1 MALTERSSLLLPQQ
15 TDKNND
21 NGTTTSSVDLFEP
34 VNITE
39 RAIEDAT
46 HWFELSRTNFSPD
59 GAPMW
64 WKICGSLRGRRSSKP
79 DDLGISTTLWQA
91 LATDLNAIY
100 IRRIRFLIFLGV
112 MVLLLSWFVCHLLY
126 PGRWWT
132 IAVPAVPLLL
142 FLRLELSFTNECLI
156 PLTFDDCYAAADP
169 HPRHSLKTKPPLSV
183 VGPVATAAVAAV
195 NKNNDLHPYYAAFH
209 TVCAKYTVELAS
221 HGVRASVMAD
231 EDGASPQRAYLIF
244 QPAME
249 SGSEGL
255 YFV

>member
-1 MALTERSSLLLPQQ
+1 MTERSSLLPQ
-15 TDKNND
+15 TGGNLDNDKNA
-21 NGTTTSSVDLFEP
+21 TTTSSVDLFEP
-34 VNITE
+34 LNSSTK
-39 RAIEDAT
+39 AIEDAT

-64 WKICGSLRGRRSSKP
+64 WRICGSLRGRSSKP

-91 LATDLNAIY
+91 LTADLNAIY
-100 IRRIRFLIFLGV
+100 IRRTSFLLFLGV
-112 MVLLLSWFVCHLLY
+112 MILLLSWFVCHLLF

-142 FLRLELSFTNECLI
+142 FLRHELSFTNECWI
-156 PLTFDDCYAAADP
+156 PLTFDDCCAAADP
-169 HPRHSLKTKPPLSV
+169 HPRHPPKTKPPLSV
-183 VGPVATAAVAAV
+183 VGPVATAAVAAMK
-195 NKNNDLHPYYAAFH
+195 KNDDLHPYYAAFH
-209 TVCAKYTVELAS
+209 TVCAKYKVELAS

>member
-1 MALTERSSLLLPQQ
+1 MAMTERSSLLLPQQ
-15 TDKNND
+15 TDNND

-34 VNITE
+34 LNSTL
-39 RAIEDAT
+39 AIEDAT

-64 WKICGSLRGRRSSKP
+64 WRICGSSGRSKP

-91 LATDLNAIY
+91 LAFDLNAIY
-100 IRRIRFLIFLGV
+100 IRRTSFLIFLGV
-112 MVLLLSWFVCHLLY
+112 MVLLLSWFVCHLLF
-126 PGRWWT
+126 PGRWWWT
-132 IAVPAVPLLL
+132 ITVPAVPLLL
-142 FLRLELSFTNECLI
+142 FLRHELSFTNECWI
-156 PLTFDDCYAAADP
+156 PLTFDDCCAADP
-169 HPRHSLKTKPPLSV
+169 RSPKTKPPLSV

-195 NKNNDLHPYYAAFH
+195 KKNDDLHPYYAAFH